1 MTHCNVR
8 YHGTIDR
15 VEAEKRLRAAGHRS
29 GVYLVR
35 AKEEGNDGEY
45 VLSLLTSKKVIH
57 YVIKAPAVSKE
68 HITVQG
74 KPLASR
80 LVRGIRS
87 AMQYLQKFPEE
98 IIAKPLEYPAPI
110 PHQAIEWI
118 KKVAAELGLDTSAI
132 IEADDQIYAMSSAS
146 AVGGDYTVADR
157 LYMMLTEEFDTYAI
171 SGYTGHPSGV
181 YYRVFLALEEI
192 QPHFT
197 LYTRV
202 TADGGAPR
210 AKVSATDVFDV
221 LVYKRKGWSVD
232 ANTPLYARVSPTD
245 LAGYLAGNGLLNS
258 AGEVYDVVDDGD
270 DYEAPQE
277 GSGFEEG
284 DRYEVA
290 QIPYQPGNDEASQI
304 TYASYGGST
313 PGGGAYTNGTL
324 DRSSVGSAFVPEGF
338 GTPEDESNI
347 LYAVYAGAPS
357 PYLSVAAV
365 ASADDR
371 SRGGVSSSGGGGG
384 GSGYMGARGGGYIH
398 VSGVDPPLYGNNTLE
413 RKKRSKEE
421 EDIYKNNTLERKKV
435 STGSTATT
443 GGKGRH
449 AAKSTPTLPGV
460 AAKGGGST
468 SPPEDHRRRK
478 TTGGSSSG
486 NGGRKKSGGNRARA
500 ASSGS
505 GAMYGNVAAGVEEVS
520 YGNVPATSNDGKAK
534 KGGGGGIKRNARGGS
549 VYLGFNEVFG
559 EKEDSAA

>member
-57 YVIKAPAVSKE
+57 YVMKAPAVSNE

-98 IIAKPLEYPAPI
+98 IIAKPLEYPASI
-110 PHQAIEWI
+110 PHQAPLI

-197 LYTRV
+197 LYTRRS
-202 TADGGAPR
+202 ADGGSPR

-221 LVYKRKGWSVD
+221 LVYKQRKGWSVD

-245 LAGYLAGNGLLNS
+245 LAGYLAGNGLLDS
-258 AGEVYDVVDDGD
+258 AGTVYDVVDDGD

-277 GSGFEEG
+277 GSGFEAG

-435 STGSTATT
+435 GQTPFPFST
-443 GGKGRH
+443 
-449 AAKSTPTLPGV
+449 
-460 AAKGGGST
+460 GST

-486 NGGRKKSGGNRARA
+486 NGGRKKSGGGGGGKGKRARA
-500 ASSGS
+500 ASSGR

-534 KGGGGGIKRNARGGS
+534 KGGGGGITRNARGGS
-549 VYLGFNEVFG
+549 VYHGFNDVFG